1 MKAGGALLALALLAG
16 CADVALPDPV
26 RLPRDSVEGAGDPTR
41 AAVSRAAYVFAD
53 PARLS
58 GQPAAM
64 ARAIA
69 DMEFLAAA
77 LPFDPRYQQRDPLL
91 PWQLAQ
97 GRAEWRAALGIPPG
111 QPAQPLIDGLYAM
124 ARAPGAP
131 PPAPLPPDV
140 AARLAEMPPL
150 PETTRAAVAA
160 QRAEFEAQF
169 PVRRLLW

>member
-1 MKAGGALLALALLAG
+1 MLAG
-16 CADVALPDPV
+16 CAGYVAPDPV

-41 AAVSRAAYVFAD
+41 AAVSRSAYAFANQAA
-53 PARLS
+53 LS

-97 GRAEWRAALGIPPG
+97 GRAEWRAALGIAPD
-111 QPAQPLIDGLYAM
+111 QPAQPLIDSLYAM
-124 ARAPGAP
+124 ARLPAAAPGAP
-131 PPAPLPPDV
+131 LGPEV
-140 AARLAEMPPL
+140 AVRLADMPPL
-150 PETTRAAVAA
+150 PQTARAAAA
-160 QRAEFEAQF
+160 AARAQYEAQF
-169 PVRRLLW
+169 PVRWRRW